1 LLLSEPALPVAARY
15 HTPKAMNKIAVLY
28 DAGQA
33 VLSTFDLDEV
43 LQRILAIAHDFFH
56 LRNVA
61 IMLLDAESQQLYVRS
76 QIGWDEG
83 QDKIRMLVGQGI
95 TGAAAL
101 KKQPVYA
108 PDVMNDVRYFCGA
121 KSTRSELAIPLMVR
135 DEVVGVLDCQ
145 SDRPNHFDNETI
157 DLLTLFSNQASIA
170 LQNARLYSLEQQ
182 RARQLQA
189 INAIAKE
196 TTAVLDLEALLT
208 KVCQL
213 IQGAFRVSHV
223 SLFLKEEQDLVLR
236 AHHGTLTPS
245 IPQGGRFPASDEPW
259 ASILSENRT
268 VMESDLRAACS
279 TRFFAESASRMRI
292 PLVSFGQTLGVLAL
306 DSSQPDA
313 FRDGDLQSLES
324 VADICATA
332 IQNAHYV
339 ERVKQLAYL
348 DGLTGI
354 FNRRFF
360 ELRILEEIERARRYG
375 SGMAVIMA
383 DIDHFKR
390 LNDEFGHVLGDEV
403 LRQVSSIFHQQVR
416 KIDVVCRYGGEEFGI
431 LLTQTGAEHA
441 INIAEKLRKLVV
453 NWQFP
458 GVPRTVT
465 ISAGAAAFPDQ
476 GTTRDE
482 LVKAAD
488 NALYAAKQAGRN
500 RVCLGTAI
508 RTCGA
513 GA

>member
-1 LLLSEPALPVAARY
+1 
-15 HTPKAMNKIAVLY
+15 MNKIAVLY

-43 LQRILAIAHDFFH
+43 LQRILGIAHDYFH

-61 IMLLDAESQQLYVRS
+61 IVLLDQQSQQLCVRS

-83 QDKIRMLVGQGI
+83 QDKIRFPLSRGI
-95 TGAAAL
+95 SGAAAL

-108 PDVMNDVRYFCGA
+108 PDVSLDPRYLCTA

-145 SDRPNHFDNETI
+145 SDRVNHFDPETI
-157 DLLTLFSNQASIA
+157 DLLTLFSTQASIA
-170 LQNARLYSLEQQ
+170 LQNARLYSLEEQ

-189 INAIAKE
+189 INAIAQQ
-196 TTAVLDLEALLT
+196 TTAVLDLEELLGR
-208 KVCQL
+208 VCQL
-213 IQGAFRVSHV
+213 IQDAFRVSHV
-223 SLFLKEEQDLVLR
+223 SLFLREDHDLVLR
-236 AHHGTLTPS
+236 AHHGTLTPRV
-245 IPQGGRFPASDEPW
+245 PEGGRFPASTEPW
-259 ASILSENRT
+259 ASILSSST
-268 VMESDLRAACS
+268 TAMETDLCIAPS
-279 TRFFAESASRMRI
+279 KTKFFAESASRMCI
-292 PLVSFGQTLGVLAL
+292 PLVSFGQTLGILAL
-306 DSSQPDA
+306 DSTKPDA

-360 ELRILEEIERARRYG
+360 ELRIMEEIERARRYG
-375 SGMAVIMA
+375 TGMAVIMA
-383 DIDHFKR
+383 DIDQFKR

-403 LRQVSSIFHQQVR
+403 LRQVSSLFHQQLR

-431 LLTQTGAEHA
+431 LLTQTNAQNAMSIG
-441 INIAEKLRKLVV
+441 EKLRKMVAG
-453 NWQFP
+453 WQFP

-465 ISAGAAAFPDQ
+465 ISAGAAAFPEH
-476 GTTRDE
+476 GTTRDS

-488 NALYAAKQAGRN
+488 SALYAAKQAGRN
-500 RVCLGTAI
+500 RVCLGPLVRGHA
-508 RTCGA
+508 A
-513 GA
+513 GS

>member
-1 LLLSEPALPVAARY
+1 
-15 HTPKAMNKIAVLY
+15 MNKIAVLY

-43 LQRILAIAHDFFH
+43 LQRILAIAHDYFH

-61 IMLLDAESQQLYVRS
+61 ILLLDQQAKELYVRS

-83 QDKIRMLVGQGI
+83 QDKVRMPLGQGI

-108 PDVMNDVRYFCGA
+108 PDVSKDSRYFCSA
-121 KSTRSELAIPLMVR
+121 KSTLSELAIPLMVR

-145 SDRPNHFDNETI
+145 SDRPDHFDPETI
-157 DLLTLFSNQASIA
+157 DLLTLFSTQASIA

-189 INAIAKE
+189 INAIAQQ
-196 TTAVLDLEALLT
+196 TTAVLELEELMRR
-208 KVCQL
+208 VCEL
-213 IQGAFRVSHV
+213 IQEAFRVSHV
-223 SLFLKEEQDLVLR
+223 SLFLREDDNLVLR
-236 AHHGTLTPS
+236 AHHGTLTPR
-245 IPQGGRFPASDEPW
+245 IPQGGRFPASNEPW
-259 ASILSENRT
+259 ASILAKGGT
-268 VMESDLRAACS
+268 ALESDISAA
-279 TRFFAESASRMRI
+279 TTTKFFAESASRMRI
-292 PLVSFGQTLGVLAL
+292 PLISFGQTLGVLAL
-306 DSSQPDA
+306 DSSLPDA

-360 ELRILEEIERARRYG
+360 EMRIAEEIERARRYG
-375 SGMAVIMA
+375 TGMAVIMA
-383 DIDHFKR
+383 DIDQFKR

-403 LRQVSSIFHQQVR
+403 LRQVSSLFNQQLR
-416 KIDVVCRYGGEEFGI
+416 KIDVVCRYGGEEFAI
-431 LLTQTGAEHA
+431 LLTQTDATHA
-441 INIAEKLRKLVV
+441 MNVAEKLRKLAES
-453 NWQFP
+453 WQFP

-465 ISAGAAAFPDQ
+465 ISAGAAAYPEH

-482 LVKAAD
+482 LVKSAD
-488 NALYAAKQAGRN
+488 AALYAAKQAGRN
-500 RVCLGTAI
+500 KVCLGNLVRSQAS
-508 RTCGA
+508 GL
-513 GA
+513 

>member
-1 LLLSEPALPVAARY
+1 
-15 HTPKAMNKIAVLY
+15 MNNIAVLY

-43 LQRILAIAHDFFH
+43 LQRILAIARDYFH

-61 IMLLDAESQQLYVRS
+61 IILRDPSSQQLYVRS
-76 QIGWDEG
+76 QIGWDDG
-83 QDKIRMLVGQGI
+83 HDGLRWPVGQGI

-108 PDVMNDVRYFCGA
+108 PDVLKDPRYIRSA
-121 KSTRSELAIPLMVR
+121 KSTRSELSIPLMVR

-145 SDRPNHFDNETI
+145 SDRIDHFDKETI

-189 INAIAKE
+189 INAIAQQ
-196 TTAVLDLEALLT
+196 TTAVLDLEELLRR
-208 KVCQL
+208 VCEL
-213 IQGAFRVSHV
+213 IQDAFRVSHV
-223 SLFLKEEQDLVLR
+223 SLFLREDQDLVLR
-236 AHHGTLTPS
+236 AHHGTLTPRM
-245 IPQGGRFPASDEPW
+245 PQGGRFPVSNEPW
-259 ASILSENRT
+259 ASILAGNRT
-268 VMESDLRAACS
+268 AMENHLSAATS
-279 TRFFAESASRMRI
+279 ARFFAESQSRMRI

-313 FRDGDLQSLES
+313 FHDGDLQSLES

-383 DIDHFKR
+383 DIDQFKR

-403 LRQVSSIFHQQVR
+403 LRQVSSLFHQQVR
-416 KIDVVCRYGGEEFGI
+416 KIDVVCRYGGEEFAI
-431 LLTQTGAEHA
+431 LLTQTGADQA
-441 INIAEKLRKLVV
+441 FSIAEKLRKMVST
-453 NWQFP
+453 WQFP

-465 ISAGAAAFPDQ
+465 VSAGAAAFPEH

-500 RVCLGTAI
+500 RVCLGNSA
-508 RTCGA
+508 RRQGA
-513 GA
+513 GSQG